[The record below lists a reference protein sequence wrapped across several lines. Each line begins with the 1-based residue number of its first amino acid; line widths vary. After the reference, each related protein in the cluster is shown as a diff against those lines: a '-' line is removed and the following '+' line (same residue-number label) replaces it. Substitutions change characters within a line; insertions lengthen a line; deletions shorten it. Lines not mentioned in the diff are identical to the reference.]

1 MKAFQGKVAVITGA
15 GSGLGQA
22 LAKGLVIA
30 GCHVALVDVSE
41 ESLQAT
47 KVILEKV
54 LLDNELLLSGAV
66 NVSCHVIDVASR
78 VQMEALPAAVIANH
92 GRVDLL
98 FNNAGVV
105 IEKRFE
111 TQSIEDWERML
122 NINLWGVIY
131 GCKFFLPHLVQQ
143 AESYV
148 VNTSSLAGFLGMPSQ
163 TAYCATKAA
172 VKALSE
178 GLYAE
183 YRGRGVNV
191 VSVHPGA
198 VNTNIF
204 AGAIASSDDPVA
216 SEKMFAMVK
225 KMAMKPD
232 VAAAKILKAVQK
244 KRQRVVVGLDAKLV
258 DVIKRLMP
266 VLVHRIFSWGF
277 QKRMQH

>member
-1 MKAFQGKVAVITGA
+1 MKAFEGKVAVITGA
-15 GSGLGQA
+15 GSGLGRA
-22 LAKGLVIA
+22 LAKGLVDV
-30 GCHVALVDVSE
+30 GCNVALVDVNE
-41 ESLQAT
+41 AGLQAT
-47 KVILEKV
+47 KS
-54 LLDNELLLSGAV
+54 LLASELPPNHEV
-66 NVSCHVIDVASR
+66 KISCHVADVTSR
-78 VQMEALPAAVIANH
+78 VQMEALPAVVLASQ
-92 GRVDLL
+92 GRIDLL

-131 GCKFFLPHLVQQ
+131 GCKFFLPHLVEQS
-143 AESYV
+143 ESYV

-225 KMAMKPD
+225 KMAMKPE
-232 VAAAKILKAVQK
+232 VAAAKILKAVEK
-244 KRQRVVVGLDAKLV
+244 KQQRVVVGLDAKLV
-258 DVIKRLMP
+258 DVIKRIMP
-266 VLVHRIFSWGF
+266 VMVHRIFSWGF